1 VRRAA
6 LRTTDT
12 LMRILKILLVLLVLG
27 LVAGGMI
34 LWTLP
39 ADVAYRYGTRYLGP
53 VALTGVRGTLWDGH
67 ADGISVLGR
76 DLGELDWHAQKAPLL
91 RGRFVADLRIKGAD
105 IDAAGV
111 VTREGDGSLLTQD
124 LRFSV
129 PAELL
134 APTLD
139 LRQLKLQ
146 GVINGVVTQARF
158 ATTALSDASGNARWS
173 DAGVSGPDGDAR
185 FSDML
190 ADFASQPDGSLA
202 GTVHDDGKGNL
213 AVDGTFKVS
222 ISAFDAR
229 ATLRARNG
237 DQQVAD
243 TLRYVGEAQPDG
255 SSKLVVHGQMLKI
268 L

>member
-1 VRRAA
+1 
-6 LRTTDT
+6 
-12 LMRILKILLVLLVLG
+12 MRILKILLVLLVLA
-27 LVAGGMI
+27 LIVGGVV

-53 VALTGVRGTLWDGH
+53 VALAGVRGTIWDGH

-76 DLGELDWHAQKAPLL
+76 DLGELDWHAQKSPLL
-91 RGRFVADLRIKGAD
+91 RGRFVADVRIKGAD

-111 VTREGDGSLLTQD
+111 VTREGSGALLAQD

-134 APTLD
+134 APSLD
-139 LRQLKLQ
+139 LRQLKLL
-146 GVINGVVTQARF
+146 GVVSGVVTQARF
-158 ATTALSDASGNARWS
+158 ATAALSDASGTARWS
-173 DAGVSGPDGDAR
+173 EAGVTGPDGDAR

-190 ADFASQPDGSLA
+190 ADFASQPDGSLG
-202 GTVHDDGKGNL
+202 GTVRDDGNGNL

-222 ISAFDAR
+222 FSAFDAQ
-229 ATLRARNG
+229 ATLKARNG

-243 TLRYVGEAQPDG
+243 TLRYVGQPQPDG
-255 SSKLVVHGQMLKI
+255 SSKLVVHGQMLKV

>member
-1 VRRAA
+1 
-6 LRTTDT
+6 
-12 LMRILKILLVLLVLG
+12 MRILKILLFLLVLG
-27 LVAGGMI
+27 FIVGGVF

-39 ADVAYRYGTRYLGP
+39 ADVAYRYGAKYLGP

-91 RGRFVADLRIKGAD
+91 RARFVADVRIKGAD

-111 VTREGDGSLLTQD
+111 VTRDSDGALLAQD

-139 LRQLKLQ
+139 LRELKLL
-146 GVINGVVTQARF
+146 GTVSGVVTQARF
-158 ATTALSDASGNARWS
+158 ATTLLSDASGNARWS
-173 DAGVSGPDGDAR
+173 EAGVTGPDGDAR

-190 ADFASQPDGSLA
+190 ADFASQPGGVIGGS
-202 GTVHDDGKGNL
+202 VHDDGKGNL

-222 ISAFDAR
+222 FNAFEAQ
-229 ATLRARNG
+229 AILKARNG

-243 TLRYVGEAQPDG
+243 TLRYVGEPQADG
-255 SSKLVVHGQMLKI
+255 SSKLVVHGQMFKVL
-268 L
+268 